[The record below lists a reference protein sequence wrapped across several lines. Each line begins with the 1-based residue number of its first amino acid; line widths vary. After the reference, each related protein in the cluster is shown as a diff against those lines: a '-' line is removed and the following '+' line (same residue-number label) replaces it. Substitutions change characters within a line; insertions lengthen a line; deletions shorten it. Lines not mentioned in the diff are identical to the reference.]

1 MQHCR
6 KFVCPQLCKVH
17 FYEKKDTS
25 VIMGM
30 VKLSWVLSYRIIYKF
45 KTFCLP
51 LNNPLCNPVGKFI
64 VDDTFWP

>member
-1 MQHCR
+1 M
-6 KFVCPQLCKVH
+6 KKK
-17 FYEKKDTS
+17 KKDTS
-25 VIMGM
+25 VIMWM
-30 VKLSWVLSYRIIYKF
+30 VKLSWVLSYQIIYKF